1 MEEREVLDGIELPD
15 DMPRL
20 SDANLL
26 TNTRNWHP
34 RLESLDRM
42 ITEFPYMFS
51 LIRKNWTST
60 HLMAV
65 GLAILGSIAGAWDL
79 GIGELSGGGDYNT
92 MGINPFNPDS
102 GILQANAA
110 AIFLSLIHI

>member
-1 MEEREVLDGIELPD
+1 MGLNSQTTCKG
-15 DMPRL
+15 L
-20 SDANLL
+20 SDTNLL
-26 TNTRNWHP
+26 TNSKNWHP

-42 ITEFPYMFS
+42 ITEFPYMYS
-51 LIRKNWTST
+51 LLRKNWTGT

-79 GIGELSGGGDYNT
+79 GVGELSSGGDYNT

-102 GILQANAA
+102 GICFKQTSQEYS
-110 AIFLSLIHI
+110 SLY